1 MKNNTF
7 IYLLTVLFLNAC
19 NQSESIP
26 DPRPKAQI
34 QFLHKVADLASE
46 MKMVGNEIVVD
57 DRLDSCR
64 KAISRYVKD
73 TLNNKFDNWVL
84 RVEDINN
91 RPMGFDIVEL
101 TLLTHVDF
109 NLDSKYPQSD
119 SNVFK
124 SYIHYDKK
132 SAIDSLK
139 NIVKGDLVK
148 VSGTFDLKNKLLEL
162 AVNSTSY
169 SETALFENPKFSFT
183 LKSISKS
190 KK

>member
-7 IYLLTVLFLNAC
+7 IYLLMVIFLSAC

-34 QFLHKVADLASE
+34 QFLHKVADLASDI
-46 MKMVGNEIVVD
+46 KMGGNEIVVD

-91 RPMGFDIVEL
+91 RPMGFDVVGL

-109 NLDSKYPQSD
+109 NLDSKYPQFD

-162 AVNSTSY
+162 EVNSESF
-169 SETALFENPKFSFT
+169 SEAGLFENPKFSFT